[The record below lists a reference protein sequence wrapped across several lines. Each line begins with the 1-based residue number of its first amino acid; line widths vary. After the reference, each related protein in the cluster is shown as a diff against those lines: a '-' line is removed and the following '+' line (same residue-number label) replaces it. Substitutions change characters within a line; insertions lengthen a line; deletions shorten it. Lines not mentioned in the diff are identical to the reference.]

1 MECECV
7 RAGSYVNFKFHD
19 VSFEM
24 VKTHNPCQHILVGG
38 ITLEEEAVGCIQG
51 AMVQF
56 RMLRSLTTEKDA
68 LICYLS

>member
-1 MECECV
+1 MCQSRVLCEL
-7 RAGSYVNFKFHD
+7 KFHN